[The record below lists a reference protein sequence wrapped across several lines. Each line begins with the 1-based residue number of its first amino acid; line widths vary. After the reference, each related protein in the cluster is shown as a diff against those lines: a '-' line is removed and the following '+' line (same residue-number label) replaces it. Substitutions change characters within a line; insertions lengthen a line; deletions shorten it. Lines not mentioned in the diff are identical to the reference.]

1 MLGVS
6 FQIVMS
12 DIESSESFVQ
22 NYAKLLPESDASE
35 FQKVLEMKAVRR
47 SDQTPLIEM
56 YRNRVE
62 RMKNA
67 GAAPPRSDQNL
78 ASPLMSLATDGDSRI
93 RKLERLVK
101 KKL

>member
-1 MLGVS
+1 
-6 FQIVMS
+6 MS
-12 DIESSESFVQ
+12 DIESAESFVL

-47 SDQTPLIEM
+47 ADQTPLIEM

-62 RMKNA
+62 RTK
-67 GAAPPRSDQNL
+67 AAAAAAAATTPPRSDQNL
-78 ASPLMSLATDGDSRI
+78 AGPLMSLASDAGDSRI

>member
-1 MLGVS
+1 
-6 FQIVMS
+6 MS
-12 DIESSESFVQ
+12 DIESPESFVL
-22 NYAKLLPESDASE
+22 NYAKLLSESDASE

-62 RMKNA
+62 RTKSTA
-67 GAAPPRSDQNL
+67 AAPVRSDQNF
-78 ASPLMSLATDGDSRI
+78 ASPLMSLASDDSRI